1 MVSVTQTC
9 RDLGELKSNAQTAC
23 RLLFQ
28 ECYKAGI
35 TNIFITETYRSPER
49 QKYLYQQGRTRAGQI
64 VTWTLNS
71 NHSSRLAWDIACSHP
86 SPLYDVLTLTKVG
99 AIARKLGITWGGD
112 WRNNIDRPHFEVKAG
127 WSMPKGNKLEGQVIV
142 PSNSKL
148 KVQLI
153 VEDDAKEAKLMAEA
167 RLFNPGSTTLV
178 ENAEKYLE
186 QAVSAGIIQGSHLKD
201 LQNGQMNTDRLLGLF
216 ITIEQR
222 RMVSATAATYT
233 ATGKGEAKAL
243 FKRAHEEGIFS
254 VDHSSKVDKMS
265 DGEITSLLAAYINRK
280 V

>member
-9 RDLGELKSNAQTAC
+9 RDLAELKSNAQTAC

-35 TNIFITETYRSPER
+35 RNIFITETYRSPAR

-64 VTWTLNS
+64 ITWTLNS

-86 SPLYDVLTLTKVG
+86 SPLYDILTLTKVG

-112 WRNNIDRPHFEVKAG
+112 WKGSIDRPHFEVKSN
-127 WSMPKGNKLEGQVIV
+127 WTMPKGYKLEGQVIV

-153 VEDDAKEAKLMAEA
+153 VEDKKKEEVKMPEA
-167 RLFNPGSTTLV
+167 WNPGSPTLRT
-178 ENAEKYLE
+178 ETEQFIEK
-186 QAVSAGIIQGSHLKD
+186 AVKEGVIQLSHLKE
-201 LQNGQMNTDRLLGLF
+201 LQNGTMTTDRLLGLY
-216 ITIEQR
+216 ITINQR
-222 RMVSATAATYT
+222 RN
-233 ATGKGEAKAL
+233 K
-243 FKRAHEEGIFS
+243 
-254 VDHSSKVDKMS
+254 
-265 DGEITSLLAAYINRK
+265 
-280 V
+280 